1 MWENPVFC
9 QNIPEGADGLV
20 DDRRQDTRRRGE
32 RLAIILLAR
41 EHTLFKSLDMVN
53 HDLAFLIRQCPI
65 VFLDRS
71 LELLTGVLEF
81 SDLWP
86 HGRFHGMQFSTR

>member
-1 MWENPVFC
+1 MFC
-9 QNIPEGADGLV
+9 QHIPEGAEGLV
-20 DDRRQDTRRRGE
+20 DDRRQDAQRRSE

-41 EHTLFKSLDMVN
+41 EHALFKSLDMVN
-53 HDLAFLIRQCPI
+53 HDLAFLIRQCSI

-81 SDLWP
+81 SDL
-86 HGRFHGMQFSTR
+86 